1 METGGWNYAKRGHA
15 MSYKGRTIGE
25 IYGRTERAG
34 LPRRS
39 WSAPRVVQ
47 VFEGIASAEYGL
59 CLDGG
64 CHRHRLGERA
74 ACRPIC
80 EIAVEARLRTL
91 GTGATSPDGPTYFD
105 QPSDLTPDR
114 FGVDWTE
121 DAPRPM
127 VLTPWN
133 MRGK

>member
-1 METGGWNYAKRGHA
+1 METGGWNYAKRRG
-15 MSYKGRTIGE
+15 
-25 IYGRTERAG
+25 
-34 LPRRS
+34 S

-47 VFEGIASAEYGL
+47 VFEGEAAREMYQCSITVCTRAALSTGMGAEPI
-59 CLDGG
+59 
-64 CHRHRLGERA
+64 

-80 EIAVEARLRTL
+80 ERAVEARLRTL

-114 FGVDWTE
+114 FGVCWTE

-133 MRGK
+133 VRGK

>member
-1 METGGWNYAKRGHA
+1 METGGWNYAKRRG
-15 MSYKGRTIGE
+15 
-25 IYGRTERAG
+25 
-34 LPRRS
+34 S

-47 VFEGIASAEYGL
+47 VFEGEAAREYDDCAESGCQRYVWPSSAN
-59 CLDGG
+59 
-64 CHRHRLGERA
+64 
-74 ACRPIC
+74 CRPIC
-80 EIAVEARLRTL
+80 ERAVEARLRRL

-121 DAPRPM
+121 DAPRPL

-133 MRGK
+133 MRGTEP